1 MKTHLRWAASG
12 LLLALLA
19 ACGGG
24 GSDSTPKQSVSAV
37 KVFGDSL
44 ADVGTFGGVRA
55 TVQGADSL
63 MYPERIALQYG
74 LSKGCNFF
82 AFTGAS
88 FIANPTAG
96 CRNYAIGGGRINGT
110 ANGMSAA
117 DPRIISVQ
125 MATANAAGNFSADDL
140 VVIDGGG
147 NDAADLVG
155 TFLTVT
161 VDGGIAYRGML
172 GTLLSADQV
181 AAAAAGGGS
190 GLATAGAT
198 YMEAL
203 ANTFSAQIQALVL
216 GKGATRVAILNM
228 PGITKTPRFQGVLD
242 RVSLGS
248 GGGAAG
254 AAERAKAE
262 ALFTGWVQAFNARLA
277 ANFAGNA
284 KVVVVDFFTAFN
296 DQVANP
302 AQYGLTNVTTPACPP
317 APGIGGDGLPV
328 YDFPTCTASALS
340 ARTPP
345 AGATGGADWWKT
357 YAFSDGFHPTP
368 YGHQLLSQ
376 LIARSLA
383 QAGWL

>member
-1 MKTHLRWAASG
+1 MRTHMRWAASG

-24 GSDSTPKQSVSAV
+24 GSDSTPKQSVGAV

-82 AFTGAS
+82 AFDGST
-88 FIANPTAG
+88 FVANPTAG
-96 CRNYAIGGGRINGT
+96 CRNYAIGGGRINGV
-110 ANGMSAA
+110 ASGMSAA
-117 DPRIISVQ
+117 DPRIVSVQ
-125 MATANAAGNFSADDL
+125 LATANAAGNFGAGDL
-140 VVIDGGG
+140 VLIDGGG

-155 TFLTVT
+155 AFLTVT

-172 GTLLSADQV
+172 GTLLTPTQV
-181 AAAAAGGGS
+181 ATAAAGGGS
-190 GLATAGAT
+190 GLAAAGAT

-248 GGGAAG
+248 GGGSAG

-262 ALFTGWVQAFNARLA
+262 ALFTGWVQAFNAKLA
-277 ANFAGNA
+277 ANFAGNSQ
-284 KVVVVDFFTAFN
+284 VVVIDFYTSFN
-296 DQVANP
+296 DQVAHP

-328 YDFPTCTASALS
+328 YHFPTCTATALS
-340 ARTPP
+340 ALTPP
-345 AGATGGADWWKT
+345 SGSTGGADWWKT